1 MTLVTTE
8 PRGRGRAGF
17 ARRPLPLAGFL
28 VVAALLPV
36 VTLAGVAPFLTGPLG
51 LETTP
56 WLGVGVTILGAS
68 LFLALAL
75 VVLRV
80 EGVDLAAVGLSPSLA
95 RRAVLWFAGVVVAV
109 NLLLLAVGVTVADSW
124 TFALAGV
131 PPALYVGLAVSQW
144 VFVGLAEELAGRAYL
159 QNKLVALFG
168 GERDL
173 SRRVGAILV
182 MAVLFAL
189 WHVPQRLVVAG
200 RTPAELP
207 EALLPL
213 VGFALLLGVLY
224 ELTRNVVLVALV
236 HGALNLPP
244 IFLSVYGST
253 AWQSVVVLAAIAV
266 PSLLGLYVYRR
277 WLATPSRRPTT
288 PV

>member
-1 MTLVTTE
+1 MALETNE
-8 PRGRGRAGF
+8 PRARGRAGF
-17 ARRPLPLAGFL
+17 DRRLLPFAGFL
-28 VVAALLPV
+28 LAAALLPV
-36 VTLAGVAPFLTGPLG
+36 VTLAGVLPVLTGPLG

-56 WLGVGVTILGAS
+56 WLGVGVTMLGAS
-68 LFLALAL
+68 LLLGLALAA
-75 VVLRV
+75 LRA
-80 EGVDLAAVGLSPSLA
+80 EGVGLDAVGLTPPLA
-95 RRAVLWFAGVVVAV
+95 RRGVLWFASVVFTV
-109 NLLLLAVGVTVADSW
+109 NLLLLVLGTTVADSW
-124 TFALAGV
+124 AFALAGV
-131 PPALYVGLAVSQW
+131 PPMLYVGLAVSQW

-159 QNKLVALFG
+159 QNKLIALFG

-173 SRRVGAILV
+173 PRRAGAILV

-200 RTPAELP
+200 RTLAELP
-207 EALLPL
+207 GSLLPL

-244 IFLSVYGST
+244 IFLSVYGSET
-253 AWQSVVVLAAIAV
+253 WQSVVLLAAIAL
-266 PSLLGLYVYRR
+266 PALLGVYAYRR
-277 WLATPSRRPTT
+277 WLVTPPRRPTT

>member
-1 MTLVTTE
+1 MTLETTA
-8 PRGRGRAGF
+8 PRVGGRAGF
-17 ARRPLPLAGFL
+17 DRRVLPLAGFL

-36 VTLAGVAPFLTGPLG
+36 VTLAGVVPLLTGPLG
-51 LETTP
+51 LELTP

-68 LFLALAL
+68 LLLGLAL
-75 VVLRV
+75 VVLRA
-80 EGVDLAAVGLSPSLA
+80 EGVGLVAVGLTPSLA
-95 RRAVLWFAGVVVAV
+95 RRAVLWFAGVVLAV

-124 TFALAGV
+124 AFALAGV

-144 VFVGLAEELAGRAYL
+144 MFVGLAEELAGRAYL
-159 QNKLVALFG
+159 QNKLIALFG

-173 SRRVGAILV
+173 PRRVAAILV
-182 MAVLFAL
+182 MAVLFAV

-213 VGFALLLGVLY
+213 VGFALVLGVLY

-244 IFLSVYGST
+244 VFLSVYGSGT
-253 AWQSVVVLAAIAV
+253 WQSVAVLVAVVL
-266 PSLLGLYVYRR
+266 PSLFGLYAYRR
-277 WLATPSRRPTT
+277 WLAVPGRRPTT

>member
-1 MTLVTTE
+1 MALETNERPVGE
-8 PRGRGRAGF
+8 RAGF
-17 ARRPLPLAGFL
+17 DRRLSPLVAFLLA
-28 VVAALLPV
+28 AALLPV
-36 VTLAGVAPFLTGPLG
+36 VTLAGVAPLLTGPLG

-68 LFLALAL
+68 LLLGLALA
-75 VVLRV
+75 VLRA
-80 EGVDLAAVGLSPSLA
+80 EGVGLAAVGLTPSLA
-95 RRAVLWFAGVVVAV
+95 RRGVLWFAGVVLAV
-109 NLLLLAVGVTVADSW
+109 NFLLLVLGTTVADSW
-124 TFALAGV
+124 EFALAGV

-168 GERDL
+168 GERDVP
-173 SRRVGAILV
+173 RRAGAILV

-213 VGFALLLGVLY
+213 VGFALVLGVLY

-244 IFLSVYGST
+244 IFLSVFGSES
-253 AWQSVVVLAAIAV
+253 WQSVVSLAAIALPFLV
-266 PSLLGLYVYRR
+266 GVYVYRR
-277 WLATPSRRPTT
+277 WLSTPPRRPTT

>member
-1 MTLVTTE
+1 MALETNERPV
-8 PRGRGRAGF
+8 GGRAGF
-17 ARRPLPLAGFL
+17 DRRLSPLAAFL
-28 VVAALLPV
+28 LATALLPV
-36 VTLAGVAPFLTGPLG
+36 VTLAGVAPLLTGPLG
-51 LETTP
+51 LEPTP
-56 WLGVGVTILGAS
+56 WLGVGVTVLGAS
-68 LFLALAL
+68 LLLGLALA
-75 VVLRV
+75 VLRA
-80 EGVDLAAVGLSPSLA
+80 EGVGLAAVGLTRPLA
-95 RRAVLWFAGVVVAV
+95 RRGLLWFGGVVLTV
-109 NLLLLAVGVTVADSW
+109 NLLLLVLAVTVADSW

-173 SRRVGAILV
+173 SRRAGAILV

-207 EALLPL
+207 GALLPL
-213 VGFALLLGVLY
+213 VGFALVLGVLY

-244 IFLSVYGST
+244 VFLSVYGSET
-253 AWQSVVVLAAIAV
+253 WQSVVLLVAIAL
-266 PSLLGLYVYRR
+266 PSLLGVYAYRR
-277 WLATPSRRPTT
+277 WLAPPPRGPTT

>member
-1 MTLVTTE
+1 
-8 PRGRGRAGF
+8 
-17 ARRPLPLAGFL
+17 
-28 VVAALLPV
+28 V

-68 LFLALAL
+68 LLLGLALA
-75 VVLRV
+75 VLRL
-80 EGVDLAAVGLSPSLA
+80 EGVGLAAVGLTRPLA
-95 RRAVLWFAGVVVAV
+95 RRAVLWFAGVVVSV
-109 NLLLLAVGVTVADSW
+109 NLLLLVVGVTVADSW

-173 SRRVGAILV
+173 PRRAAAITV

-200 RTPAELP
+200 RSPAELP

-213 VGFALLLGVLY
+213 VGFALVLGVLY

-236 HGALNLPP
+236 HGAFNLPP
-244 IFLSVYGST
+244 VFLSVYGS
-253 AWQSVVVLAAIAV
+253 AEWQSMVLLAAIAL
-266 PSLLGLYVYRR
+266 PSLLWLYAYQR
-277 WLATPSRRPTT
+277 WFSVPPRGPTT

>member
-1 MTLVTTE
+1 V
-8 PRGRGRAGF
+8 
-17 ARRPLPLAGFL
+17 LPLAGFL

-36 VTLAGVAPFLTGPLG
+36 VTLAGVVPLLTGPLG
-51 LETTP
+51 LELTP

-68 LFLALAL
+68 LLLGLAL
-75 VVLRV
+75 VVLRA
-80 EGVDLAAVGLSPSLA
+80 EGVGLVAVGLTPSLA
-95 RRAVLWFAGVVVAV
+95 RRAVLWFAGVVLAV

-124 TFALAGV
+124 AFALAGV

-144 VFVGLAEELAGRAYL
+144 MFVGLAEELAGRAYL

-173 SRRVGAILV
+173 PRRVAAILV
-182 MAVLFAL
+182 MAVLFAV

-213 VGFALLLGVLY
+213 VGFALVLGVLY

-244 IFLSVYGST
+244 VFLSVYGS
-253 AWQSVVVLAAIAV
+253 ADWQSLVVLAAIAL
-266 PSLLGLYVYRR
+266 PSLLGLYAYRR
-277 WLATPSRRPTT
+277 WLTTPERRPTT